1 MVVPYESYG
10 MMQVNELFRDLWY
23 IIFDFI
29 YMSLIVI
36 FRYHLSIER
45 GQDGVEGNVNQKV
58 TSHVWSN
65 QFLWRV
71 CLRAGVPTKVPS
83 CTNILLQPI
92 TF

>member
-36 FRYHLSIER
+36 FRYRLSIER
-45 GQDGVEGNVNQKV
+45 GQDGVEGNVNQKK
-58 TSHVWSN
+58 SH
-65 QFLWRV
+65 QY
-71 CLRAGVPTKVPS
+71 CLV
-83 CTNILLQPI
+83 
-92 TF
+92 